1 MNSDTDSAGAA
12 KPARRP
18 ASSTFIVFTL
28 MMAIFAFAAA
38 IAAFD
43 RHIGVFLRTTH
54 WEVSHLTLLLGTLAL
69 ASGIAAVAI
78 RPLGRG
84 HAMLAW
90 PLGWAIW
97 LLVVA
102 AALLFVFRYP
112 VEFYVRYNKNT
123 VEDHVDAVLEEQSLV
138 FNNESSGK
146 ALTGTR
152 TTYALTW
159 VGPTASCTIFTL
171 AQPGQCRL
179 MECVVQKT
187 WWLAG
192 GRFDHTWNV
201 AHLSAPDEIR
211 NVQCREVDPKAVK
224 PGSYDQQGRRSVT
237 G

>member
-1 MNSDTDSAGAA
+1 MNSNTGSASV
-12 KPARRP
+12 ARPGRRT
-18 ASSTFIVFTL
+18 ASSTFIVFTS

-38 IAAFD
+38 IAAFN
-43 RHIGVFLRTTH
+43 RHIGVFLRTAH
-54 WEVSHLTLLLGTLAL
+54 WEVSHLTLFLGMLAL
-69 ASGIAAVAI
+69 ASGIAAVAV

-84 HAMLAW
+84 RAMLAW

-112 VEFYVRYNKNT
+112 IEFYVQYNKNT
-123 VEDHVDAVLEEQSLV
+123 VGDHVHAVLEEQALV

-146 ALTGTR
+146 ALTGAR

-159 VGPTASCTIFTL
+159 VGPTTSCTIFTL

-179 MECVVQKT
+179 MECVVQQT

-201 AHLSAPDEIR
+201 ARLSTPDEIR
-211 NVQCREVDPKAVK
+211 NVRCREMDPKAIK
-224 PGSYDQQGRRSVT
+224 PGSYDEQGRRSAT
-237 G
+237 S